1 MKIQSQSVKD
11 DLHKRLR
18 RVEGQ
23 ARGVVRMLDDDR
35 DCREI
40 MQQLKAIE
48 SAVKNASHVFMR
60 AYAKDCMLA
69 ADTVLDRE
77 MLIDEV
83 MDLMSKAG

>member
-23 ARGVVRMLDDDR
+23 ARGVARMLDDDR

-48 SAVKNASHVFMR
+48 SAVKNAAHVFMR
-60 AYAKDCMLA
+60 SYAKDCMLA
-69 ADTVLDRE
+69 ADTVTDRE

-83 MDLMSKAG
+83 MELMSKAG